1 MTARAGRR
9 LRVTATLLAT
19 LLIAGCAMWGTLAL
33 WYQAPGGPALKIPCM
48 ALWAAVGIACAI
60 ALWMRRIRL
69 GLLGFALAFGGLQ
82 VWWHSLAPAND
93 RLWADDVAQISN
105 GSVEGDRVTVR
116 NVRNFVWRSDTDY
129 TPRWET
135 RTYDLDRLKSVD
147 MILSYWGSPAIAH
160 LMVSFGFDGGDYL
173 AFSVE
178 IRRERHQ
185 SFSEIGGFFKEFE
198 LSIIAADE
206 RDVVKVRTNVR
217 DERDYL
223 YRMRIPAP
231 AMRSL
236 FLAYLGETNRLLDSP
251 RFYNTV
257 TGNCTTLVYQMMKR
271 IAGHLPLDYRVLL
284 SGYLPEYAYSVGG
297 LDNRY
302 PLEELRSLGYLSER
316 AKQANESADFSA
328 AIRRGVPPLNWE
340 PGS

>member
-1 MTARAGRR
+1 VTARADRW

-19 LLIAGCAMWGTLAL
+19 LLIAGCTIWGALAL
-33 WYQAPGGPALKIPCM
+33 RFQAPGAPALKLLFL
-48 ALWAAVGIACAI
+48 ALWAAVGVACAV

-69 GLLGFALAFGGLQ
+69 ALLGFALAFGGLIL
-82 VWWHSLAPAND
+82 WWHGLAPSND
-93 RLWADDVAQISN
+93 RPWADDVAQITS
-105 GSVEGDRVTVR
+105 GTVEGNRVTMH

-135 RTYDLDRLKSVD
+135 RTYDLERLKSVD

-173 AFSVE
+173 DYSVE
-178 IRRERHQ
+178 IRRERHE

-206 RDVVKVRTNVR
+206 RDIVQVRTNVR

-223 YRMRIPAP
+223 YHIRLPALE
-231 AMRSL
+231 MRSL
-236 FLAYLGETNRLLDSP
+236 FLTYIDVANRLVRHP

-257 TGNCTTLVYQMMKR
+257 TANCTTLVYHMLKR
-271 IAGHLPLDYRVLL
+271 IVGHLPVDYRVLF
-284 SGYLPEYAYSVGG
+284 SGYLPEYVYSIGG

-302 PLEELRSLGYLSER
+302 PLEELRSLGYISER
-316 AKQANESADFSA
+316 AKQANGSADFSA
-328 AIRRGVPPLNWE
+328 AIRQGVPPLN
-340 PGS
+340 